1 LNNLE
6 LRHLKRLC
14 DKYGIDYQE
23 IDDTLTYYENRTHIR
38 SIIKMLSQSL
48 DVFELERMA
57 ELQEQYM
64 KEHFID
70 YYITCQI
77 AGETKSDETGEVPE
91 IPETQPFSLKDF
103 VEKKR

>member
-1 LNNLE
+1 MNNLE

-38 SIIKMLSQSL
+38 SIIKMLTQSL

-77 AGETKSDETGEVPE
+77 VGETESDETGEVPE
-91 IPETQPFSLKDF
+91 IPETQRFSLKDF
-103 VEKKR
+103 VEQKR